1 MASYA
6 DDHASYAEEQS
17 VRREQV
23 QSSRLDRNDPLLSTF
38 FSDARLSQVPTQELF
53 ADLAQALQNHGP
65 ESNSL
70 MARMVEQLFTE
81 ASEHETGKGVDQEFL
96 DTLDRVSKS
105 AIKADDACPICAT
118 PYLDDKY
125 PLVVSLKCRH
135 SFDLECITP
144 WLKLHTTCPMCRAE
158 VTKARQVV
166 VEPDS
171 EEEYDDTYG

>member
-6 DDHASYAEEQS
+6 DDHASYAAEQT
-17 VRREQV
+17 VRSDQP
-23 QSSRLDRNDPLLSTF
+23 QSSRLSRNDPLLSSF
-38 FSDARLSQVPTQELF
+38 FSDDRLAQIPTQELF
-53 ADLAQALQNHGP
+53 TGLAQALENHGP

-70 MARMVEQLFTE
+70 MARMVMQLFTE
-81 ASEHETGKGVDQEFL
+81 AAQHDSGKGVDQEFL
-96 DTLDRVSKS
+96 DSLDRVSKS
-105 AIKADDACPICAT
+105 SIKEDDACPICAT

-144 WLKLHTTCPMCRAE
+144 WLRLHTTCPMCRAE
-158 VTKARQVV
+158 VTKARQVI